1 MKIAKTVI
9 FLQQNDDD
17 ANELDLIAE
26 GKKFNKTPAES
37 IQDEYGSE
45 YSDFE
50 SFRMDTKGSQKSDK
64 FNKKFKEQF

>member
-37 IQDEYGSE
+37 IQDDYGSE

-50 SFRMDTKGSQKSDK
+50 SFRMDTKGS
-64 FNKKFKEQF
+64 